1 MPAWGYTVG
10 TIAGV
15 ILIWHL
21 AVVGFTIPPYLL
33 PPPAAVAGYIA
44 LKWQFLIQHT
54 WFTTYETICGFLLS
68 IVIGIPLAILIVW
81 SRVMDRIITPFL
93 VLSQTFP
100 KVAIAPLLII
110 WFGLGILPKILV
122 SFLVAF
128 FPIVIEGITGMRSV
142 ETEMM
147 ELIHSMQANQFQIF
161 WKIRLPHSL
170 PYVFGGLKV
179 AIAFAIVGA
188 VVGEWVGANQG
199 LGYLLLWANANLD
212 TPMLFSVLIVLMAIG
227 VLLYYLIVWLE
238 RLIIPWHVSIRETGP
253 RPTI

>member
-15 ILIWHL
+15 VLFWHL
-21 AVVGFTIPPYLL
+21 AVVGFAIPPYLL
-33 PPPAAVAGYIA
+33 PPPVAIA
-44 LKWQFLIQHT
+44 EFITLKWQFLIQHA
-54 WFTTYETICGFLLS
+54 WLTTYESLCGFLLS
-68 IVIGIPLAILIVW
+68 IAIGIPLAILVVW
-81 SRVMDRIITPFL
+81 SKVMDRIITPFL

-122 SFLVAF
+122 SFLVSF

-161 WKIRLPHSL
+161 WKVRLPHSL

-212 TPMLFSVLIVLMAIG
+212 TPMLFSVLIVLMAMG
-227 VLLYYLIVWLE
+227 VILYYLIVWLE
-238 RLIIPWHVSIRETGP
+238 SLTIPWHVGIRETGP
-253 RPTI
+253 RPTM